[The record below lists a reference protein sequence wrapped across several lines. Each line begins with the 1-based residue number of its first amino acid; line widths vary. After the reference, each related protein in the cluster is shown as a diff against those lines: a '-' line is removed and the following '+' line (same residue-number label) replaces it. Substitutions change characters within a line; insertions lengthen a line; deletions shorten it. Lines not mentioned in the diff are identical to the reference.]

1 MRATTCWTPKV
12 SRATRA
18 LMMLELS
25 PLLTAANAPAESIPA
40 SSSVCRSKPRPV
52 TWRPAKSGPSRRKA
66 SGSWSIT
73 ATLCP
78 ISSSRRAM
86 AEPTRPH
93 PITTTCTTSSR
104 RVRGAGRRPPALSP
118 GAKLHPAA
126 AADRLRRP
134 VFLRREGCAGQR
146 RHRVSQRPYDR
157 RVPTLSDLG
166 QLPKRL
172 VLGRP
177 VRSDRAGESLLPK
190 RLALPIF
197 ASDALS
203 SVAYATQEILI
214 VLTLGGVAYLYLAPW
229 LAAGVV
235 VLLTTV
241 VLSYR
246 QGGPAYP
253 SGGGG
258 YEGAMK
264 NHGQFAALVVASALL
279 TDYVL
284 TVAVS
289 VSSGTDNII
298 SAFPSLNQHRV
309 LIAVGLVALLAAAN
323 LRGLRESGK
332 TFAVPTYLFAA
343 GIMIMIVTGLV
354 RQFFGT
360 PVVAESAGYGIVPDP
375 GHTNLTGL
383 ALIFFALRA
392 FASGTTALTGIEAVA
407 NGVPAFKPPKSRN
420 AAITLTLLG
429 GLAATMFAGVT
440 AMALLAHVKYVDPLR
455 ACDLQG
461 FANCDTAPQRTV
473 IAQLAAATFGGDRS
487 IGFFYIQAATA
498 LVLILAANT
507 AFNGFPLLGSV
518 LAQDRFLPRQLH
530 TRGDK
535 LVYSNGILLLAGFA
549 CLLIFA
555 FDADV
560 TRLIQLYIIG
570 VFTSFSIGQW
580 GMVRHWH
587 RELRTERDPQARSRI
602 HRSQVINTVG
612 GSLTRVVLVI
622 IVITKFAHG
631 AWLVLLAMPL
641 LFGLMKAINRHY
653 RNVATQLVPDTDA
666 RTLPSKVHAIVLASK
681 VHKPTLRA
689 LAFARATRPDALTAL
704 TVNVDDAET
713 RALQADWERYDIP
726 VPLTVL
732 ESPYREITR
741 PVLDYVKS
749 IRRASPRELVVVFVP
764 QYVVGHWWEN
774 VLHNQ
779 SALRLRARL
788 QFQPGVMITTVPWQL
803 ESSIGRDEGDGRQG
817 PAPGDLRRG
826 LTDDQIDSVPYG

>member
-1 MRATTCWTPKV
+1 
-12 SRATRA
+12 
-18 LMMLELS
+18 
-25 PLLTAANAPAESIPA
+25 
-40 SSSVCRSKPRPV
+40 
-52 TWRPAKSGPSRRKA
+52 
-66 SGSWSIT
+66 
-73 ATLCP
+73 
-78 ISSSRRAM
+78 
-86 AEPTRPH
+86 
-93 PITTTCTTSSR
+93 
-104 RVRGAGRRPPALSP
+104 
-118 GAKLHPAA
+118 
-126 AADRLRRP
+126 
-134 VFLRREGCAGQR
+134 
-146 RHRVSQRPYDR
+146 
-157 RVPTLSDLG
+157 VPTLSDLG

-177 VRSDRAGESLLPK
+177 VRSDRVGESLLPK

-214 VLTLGGVAYLYLAPW
+214 VLTLGGTAFLYLAPW
-229 LAAGVV
+229 LAVAVV
-235 VLLTTV
+235 VLLTVV

-246 QGGPAYP
+246 QVVHAYP
-253 SGGGG
+253 SGGGD
-258 YEGAMK
+258 YEVAMK

-298 SAFPSLNQHRV
+298 SAFPGLNRHRV
-309 LIAVGLVALLAAAN
+309 LIAVVLVALLAAAN

-332 TFAVPTYLFAA
+332 AFAVPTYLFA
-343 GIMIMIVTGLV
+343 GGVLVMIVTGLV
-354 RQFFGT
+354 RAFSGGSPIEASSAHYT
-360 PVVAESAGYGIVPDP
+360 IEPVAGYAS
-375 GHTNLTGL
+375 LSGL
-383 ALIFFALRA
+383 ALIWLALRA

-407 NGVPAFKPPKSRN
+407 NGVPAFRPPKSRN
-420 AAITLTLLG
+420 AATTLALLG
-429 GLAATMFAGVT
+429 GMACVMFAGVT
-440 AMALLAHVKYVDPLR
+440 ALALLAHVKYTQN
-455 ACDLQG
+455 ACDLKG
-461 FANCDTAPQRTV
+461 FANCATEPQRTV
-473 IAQLAAATFGGDRS
+473 IAQVAAAVFGGDRS
-487 IGFFYIQAATA
+487 LGFFYIQAATA

-549 CLLIFA
+549 ALLIAVFH
-555 FDADV
+555 ADV

-580 GMVRHWH
+580 GMVRHWN
-587 RELRTERDPQARSRI
+587 RELRVQTDPPARRRMQRSR
-602 HRSQVINTVG
+602 VINTIG
-612 GSLTRVVLVI
+612 GSLTTVVLVI
-622 IVITKFAHG
+622 IVLTKFTHG
-631 AWLVLLAMPL
+631 AWLVLVAMPL
-641 LFGLMKAINRHY
+641 IFLLMKAINRHY
-653 RNVATQLVPDTDA
+653 SNVSVQLVPDSDV
-666 RTLPSKVHAIVLASK
+666 RMLPSKVHAIVLVSK

-689 LAFARATRPDALTAL
+689 LAFARATRPDVLTAL
-704 TVNVDDAET
+704 TVNVDDGET
-713 RALQADWERYDIP
+713 RSLQADWERYDIP

-741 PVLDYVKS
+741 PVVDYVRA
-749 IRRASPRELVVVFVP
+749 IRRDSPREIVVVFVP

-779 SALRLRARL
+779 SALRLRSRL

-803 ESSIGRDEGDGRQG
+803 ESSIGRDDDGRGG

-826 LTDDQIDSVPYG
+826 LTDDIEVTPYG

>member
-1 MRATTCWTPKV
+1 MPN
-12 SRATRA
+12 
-18 LMMLELS
+18 LS
-25 PLLTAANAPAESIPA
+25 
-40 SSSVCRSKPRPV
+40 
-52 TWRPAKSGPSRRKA
+52 G
-66 SGSWSIT
+66 
-73 ATLCP
+73 
-78 ISSSRRAM
+78 
-86 AEPTRPH
+86 
-93 PITTTCTTSSR
+93 
-104 RVRGAGRRPPALSP
+104 
-118 GAKLHPAA
+118 
-126 AADRLRRP
+126 
-134 VFLRREGCAGQR
+134 
-146 RHRVSQRPYDR
+146 
-157 RVPTLSDLG
+157 LG

-177 VRSDRAGESLLPK
+177 VRSDRMGESLLPK

-214 VLTLGGVAYLYLAPW
+214 ILSLGGLAYFYLAPW
-229 LAAGVV
+229 LAVGVV
-235 VLLTTV
+235 VLLVTV

-246 QGGPAYP
+246 QVVHAYP
-253 SGGGG
+253 SGGGD
-258 YEGAMK
+258 YEVAMK

-298 SAFPSLNQHRV
+298 SAFPALNEHRV
-309 LIAVGLVALLAAAN
+309 LIAVGLVAILAAAN

-332 TFAVPTYLFAA
+332 TFAVPTYLFAT
-343 GIMIMIVTGLV
+343 GIMIMIVTGLI

-360 PVVAESAGYGIVPDP
+360 PIVAETAQFTIAADPD
-375 GHTNLTGL
+375 HTNLTGL
-383 ALIFFALRA
+383 TLLFFALRA

-407 NGVPAFKPPKSRN
+407 NGVPAFRPPKSRN
-420 AAITLTLLG
+420 AAITLLLLG

-440 AMALLAHVKYVDPLR
+440 ALALMADVRYVDPLN

-461 FANCDTAPQRTV
+461 FANCETAPQRTV
-473 IAQLAAATFGGDRS
+473 IAQLAAATFGGDGS
-487 IGFFYIQAATA
+487 VGFFYIQAATA
-498 LVLILAANT
+498 LVLVLAANT

-518 LAQDRFLPRQLH
+518 LAQDRFMPRQLH

-549 CLLIFA
+549 VLLIIA

-580 GMVRHWH
+580 GMVRHWK
-587 RELRTERDPQARSRI
+587 REIGLERDPLARRRMR
-602 HRSQVINTVG
+602 RSQVINTIG
-612 GSLTRVVLVI
+612 GSLTSVVLVI
-622 IVITKFAHG
+622 IVITKFTHG
-631 AWLVLLAMPL
+631 AWLVMLAMPFLFL
-641 LFGLMKAINRHY
+641 LMRGINRHY
-653 RNVATQLVPDTDA
+653 SNVAQQLVPDTDS
-666 RTLPSKVHAIVLASK
+666 RMLPSKVHALVLVSK
-681 VHKPTLRA
+681 VHKPALRA
-689 LAFARATRPDALTAL
+689 LAFARATRPDVLTAL

-713 RALQADWERYDIP
+713 RALQADWERYDLP

-741 PVLDYVKS
+741 PVVDYVKA
-749 IRRASPRELVVVFVP
+749 IRRDSPRELVVVFVP

-803 ESSIGRDEGDGRQG
+803 ESSVGRDDGDGPRG

-826 LTDDQIDSVPYG
+826 LTDDQSSSTPYG